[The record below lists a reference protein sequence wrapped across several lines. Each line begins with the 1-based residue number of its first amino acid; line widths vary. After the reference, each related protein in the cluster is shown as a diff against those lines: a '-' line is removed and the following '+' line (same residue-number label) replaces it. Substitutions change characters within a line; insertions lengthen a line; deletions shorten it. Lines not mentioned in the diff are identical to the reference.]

1 MSVKYL
7 EGNDTFQIGD
17 MLKSDG
23 TGYSVVGLQMKLTNL
38 HSKYMWVYYL
48 PTSMF
53 TVTSWVSFLLPPTS
67 YPSRTSLLVT
77 VFLCQIGLFNAV
89 IRDTPNQD
97 GGNEESLRTSII
109 SNRDDC
115 SRKLVPGN
123 DRPRL
128 WSSSCL
134 CRCSL
139 RAFQEENISSMSQTL
154 K

>member
-1 MSVKYL
+1 MNTCKYNNNNNNKNNNKHLEVQVKYL
-7 EGNDTFQIGD
+7 EGNDTFQLGD

-23 TGYSVVGLQMKLTNL
+23 TGYSVVGLQMTLTNL

-97 GGNEESLRTSII
+97 GGTKNLFH
-109 SNRDDC
+109 
-115 SRKLVPGN
+115 
-123 DRPRL
+123 L
-128 WSSSCL
+128 WGIFSFEM
-134 CRCSL
+134 R
-139 RAFQEENISSMSQTL
+139 
-154 K
+154 

>member
-1 MSVKYL
+1 MNTCKYNNNNNNKNNNKHLEVQVKYL
-7 EGNDTFQIGD
+7 EGNDTFQLGD

-23 TGYSVVGLQMKLTNL
+23 NGYSVVGLQMTLTNL

-97 GGNEESLRTSII
+97 GGTKNLFSPQG
-109 SNRDDC
+109 D
-115 SRKLVPGN
+115 
-123 DRPRL
+123 
-128 WSSSCL
+128 
-134 CRCSL
+134 
-139 RAFQEENISSMSQTL
+139 F
-154 K
+154 

>member
-1 MSVKYL
+1 MNTLKVRVEYL
-7 EGNDTFQIGD
+7 KGNDTHEIGD
-17 MLKSDG
+17 MLKRDG
-23 TGYSVVGLQMKLTNL
+23 TGFSVVGLQITLTNL

-97 GGNEESLRTSII
+97 GGAKNVYT
-109 SNRDDC
+109 
-115 SRKLVPGN
+115 
-123 DRPRL
+123 
-128 WSSSCL
+128 
-134 CRCSL
+134 
-139 RAFQEENISSMSQTL
+139 FQNTHN
-154 K
+154 KD

>member
-1 MSVKYL
+1 MKNRSEPYVDQPTTTIFDNNNKNNNKHLEVQVKYL
-7 EGNDTFQIGD
+7 EGNDTFQLGD

-23 TGYSVVGLQMKLTNL
+23 NGYSVVGLQMTLTNL

-97 GGNEESLRTSII
+97 GGTKNLFH
-109 SNRDDC
+109 
-115 SRKLVPGN
+115 
-123 DRPRL
+123 L
-128 WSSSCL
+128 WGIFSFEM
-134 CRCSL
+134 R
-139 RAFQEENISSMSQTL
+139 
-154 K
+154 